1 MKDTSARNRLLGLLK
16 KPILLLLPAFVL
28 FAVAL
33 RRSVP
38 PEAEVSFAGYT
49 DEYGGYRLGHFRI
62 TNHTSDREF
71 VCYQGPVNAQ
81 IQGRWIVDTERL
93 GRCYN
98 TVIESGNS
106 LVIPVYTPK
115 GAKLWSSS
123 FTLRDCALRPVW
135 QRKGIEL
142 LRRRGINWFSQE
154 REFVLVSEKIPG

>member
-1 MKDTSARNRLLGLLK
+1 MKDTSTRMRLPHLLK
-16 KPILLLLPAFVL
+16 KSILLLLPAFVL
-28 FAVAL
+28 FAVVL

-62 TNHTSDREF
+62 SNHTSDRQF

-81 IQGRWIVDTERL
+81 ILGRWIVDTERL

-98 TVIESGNS
+98 TIIEAGNS

-123 FTLRDCALRPVW
+123 FTIRDRGLRPVW

-142 LRRRGINWFSQE
+142 LRRRGINWFSDE
-154 REFVLVSEKIPG
+154 REFVLISENIPG